1 MDDMNAS
8 HAPRITVAVL
18 RDAATRLLGAVV
30 QFVEDA
36 TVGPAVYVPR
46 LAMWQTL
53 DGEPLGADDGT
64 IVVLVPPGEPMDLLR
79 ELSAGEA
86 VKVVNARLRSE
97 WSA

>member
-1 MDDMNAS
+1 MTDS
-8 HAPRITVAVL
+8 HAPKIPAAVL

-46 LAMWQTL
+46 LAAWQTI
-53 DGEPLGADDGT
+53 DGADLGDDDGT
-64 IVVLVPPGEPMDLLR
+64 IIVLAAPGEPMDLLHTHR
-79 ELSAGEA
+79 TAA
-86 VKVVNARLRSE
+86 AAAAVVNARLRAE